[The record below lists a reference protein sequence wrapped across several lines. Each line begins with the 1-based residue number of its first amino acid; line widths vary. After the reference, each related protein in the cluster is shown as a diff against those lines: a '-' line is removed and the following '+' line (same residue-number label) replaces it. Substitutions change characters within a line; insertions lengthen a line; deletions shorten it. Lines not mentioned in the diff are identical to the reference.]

1 MRLVNRG
8 PARWLAAVGVL
19 AGVFAFG
26 AGSASAAI
34 SAPPVAGH
42 NITIFPERDFVH
54 VDGYPA
60 GQSMTINVVRNG
72 TVIGTAT
79 GAPDAAGI
87 LEVNHPGGICWTTVT
102 PDILPGDVVQ
112 ALPDPAVPPGDA
124 TTTANVAVTDGPVT
138 DAAGHVIVRGIAQDA
153 AGAPLPPGQLEQ
165 RMVNAGG
172 FAGTQHRRDARAP
185 GDGTLSYD
193 APGSIHWTATYA
205 FSAADTAT
213 ALDPGT
219 MTRVLWLGA
228 NPALLNE
235 LTISEFATPGGPAPG
250 CKTPLAQTAMT

>member
-1 MRLVNRG
+1 MRLFNDGRPG
-8 PARWLAAVGVL
+8 PGPVLAAGCL
-19 AGVFAFG
+19 AVFFAAFG

-42 NITIFPERDFVH
+42 NITIFPDRDFVH

-112 ALPDPAVPPGDA
+112 ALTDPAVPTGDA

-153 AGAPLPPGQLEQ
+153 AGAPLPLGQLEQ

-172 FAGTQHRRDARAP
+172 FTSTQHRRDARAP
-185 GDGTLSYD
+185 GDGTISYD
-193 APGSIHWTATYA
+193 APGSIHWPATYTL
-205 FSAADTAT
+205 SAAVTA
-213 ALDPGT
+213 
-219 MTRVLWLGA
+219 
-228 NPALLNE
+228 
-235 LTISEFATPGGPAPG
+235 
-250 CKTPLAQTAMT
+250 